1 MASNPRVGIY
11 LRCSTDH
18 QSTDLQ
24 SLELRAY
31 AASRGW
37 TDLSVYEDRATG
49 TNANRAE
56 LKRLLADAKARKV
69 DIVLVWKLDRFAR
82 SLKDLLT
89 LLQELA
95 EVGVDFISL
104 RDQLDL
110 TTAAGRLMAQLI
122 GAFAEF
128 EASLIKERVKAGLR
142 AAKAKGKRLGRPRT
156 IDRYQVERLRAQG
169 LSLSQIALELG
180 TTKSGV
186 SKTLRKPP
194 SQVAVISAAKEVV

>member
-1 MASNPRVGIY
+1 MPPRIGIY
-11 LRCSTDH
+11 LRVSTDT

-24 SLELRAY
+24 SQELHQY
-31 AASRGW
+31 ATSRGW
-37 TDLSVYEDRATG
+37 TDLKVYEEKATG
-49 TNANRAE
+49 TNANRSE
-56 LKRLLADAKARKV
+56 LKRLLGDAKSRKL

-89 LLQELA
+89 MLQELK

-110 TTAAGRLMAQLI
+110 STAAGRLMAQLI

-128 EASLIKERVKAGLR
+128 EASLVKERVKAGLR
-142 AAKAKGKRLGRPRT
+142 AAKAKGKRLGRPRA
-156 IDRYQVERLRAQG
+156 IDRYQVERLRSQG
-169 LSLSQIALELG
+169 LSLAQIAKELG
-180 TTKSGV
+180 VTKSGV

-194 SQVAVISAAKEVV
+194 SQVADTKTIGAEV